1 MKALDEMKTP
11 PHADDVVEALRE
23 RAKRG
28 DLKFSKAE
36 VNRIASI
43 LDRLSYRC
51 AEAYQV
57 VGSLA
62 ADAGCHGDRAV
73 VKALDLLFQPLRRG
87 KMLPFSTPMDHK
99 RVARN
104 RRLKK
109 AEALAKAKSASK
121 PVRKKARKQGQ
132 S

>member
-43 LDRLSYRC
+43 LDKLSYRC

-62 ADAGCHGDRAV
+62 DAARYHDRAV
-73 VKALDLLFQPLRRG
+73 VKAMDLLFQPLRRG
-87 KMLPFSTPMDHK
+87 DMLPFISPS
-99 RVARN
+99 AR
-104 RRLKK
+104 
-109 AEALAKAKSASK
+109 AKF
-121 PVRKKARKQGQ
+121 
-132 S
+132 